1 MKPNLT
7 NEDGDDGDASTSGH
21 RRLVK
26 WEGAKAVR
34 TSSLNVVFR
43 RETSDRDQKK
53 DNQTSFGLMH
63 VIISLA
69 FLCLC
74 FYGVASFFCMCR

>member
-34 TSSLNVVFR
+34 TSSLNVDVKLVTETR
-43 RETSDRDQKK
+43 RK
-53 DNQTSFGLMH
+53 
-63 VIISLA
+63 IIKLLLA
-69 FLCLC
+69 
-74 FYGVASFFCMCR
+74 

>member
-34 TSSLNVVFR
+34 TSSLNVDVKLVTETR
-43 RETSDRDQKK
+43 RK
-53 DNQTSFGLMH
+53 
-63 VIISLA
+63 VIKLLLA
-69 FLCLC
+69 
-74 FYGVASFFCMCR
+74 